1 MIPKRAKPNRKR
13 SPQSSVGARAPKSF
27 LRPVAWL
34 LLLVV
39 VGLGLWY
46 GVRHLGPTFI
56 QRVDRFFQIRNVE
69 IPEGDR
75 VSRDEVLALLD
86 MTPGRGLLRT
96 DPKEMAQAVAAH
108 PWVRR
113 AEVRRVFPHTLVVD
127 MEERV
132 PVAVLRTGGG
142 RDFLLDKD
150 AMLLTEG
157 IPAADEGLPVLTGVD
172 YVKAMFG
179 IGETVERM
187 RSGIALV
194 SLLDQAGVG
203 RTEVDLRLPGELV
216 AYYSGVRLRFG
227 DGRFEDMVDRYR
239 RVSDRVF
246 ERWGSPGAMPA
257 GRAVEVDLRF
267 RDRIIVRER
276 G

>member
-1 MIPKRAKPNRKR
+1 V
-13 SPQSSVGARAPKSF
+13 VG
-27 LRPVAWL
+27 L
-34 LLLVV
+34 LLLLGVF
-39 VGLGLWY
+39 GGGLWY
-46 GVRHLGPTFI
+46 GARHAGPGFI
-56 QRVDRFFQIRNVE
+56 RWVDQFFEIRNVE
-69 IPEGDR
+69 MPDRER

-86 MTPGRGLLRT
+86 VVPGRGLLRV
-96 DPKEMAQAVAAH
+96 DLKELEQSVAAH

-113 AEVRRVFPHTLVVD
+113 AEVRRRFPHTLIVD

-150 AMLLTEG
+150 GRLLTEG
-157 IPAADEGLPVLTGVD
+157 ISEADEGLPALTGVD
-172 YVKAMFG
+172 YVKAIFG
-179 IGETVERM
+179 TEETVERI

-194 SLLDQAGVG
+194 GLLDQAGAG

-216 AYYSGVRLRFG
+216 AYYSGIRLRFP
-227 DGRFEDMVDRYR
+227 DGPFEDMVERYR
-239 RVSDRVF
+239 LVSDRMF
-246 ERWGSPGAMPA
+246 ERRGGTAPA

>member
-1 MIPKRAKPNRKR
+1 M
-13 SPQSSVGARAPKSF
+13 
-27 LRPVAWL
+27 L

-39 VGLGLWY
+39 IGGGLWY
-46 GVRHLGPTFI
+46 GVRHAGPGFI
-56 QRVDRFFQIRNVE
+56 QRVDQFFEIRNVE
-69 IPEGDR
+69 IPEGQR
-75 VSRDEVLALLD
+75 VPRDEVLALLD
-86 MTPGRGLLRT
+86 LAPGRGLLRA
-96 DPKEMAQAVAAH
+96 DPKELAQAVAAH

-150 AMLLTEG
+150 ARLLIEG
-157 IPAADEGLPVLTGVD
+157 IPEADEGLPVLTGVD
-172 YVKAMFG
+172 YVKAIFG
-179 IGETVERM
+179 VGETVERM

-246 ERWGSPGAMPA
+246 ERWGGVGAVPA